1 MIFQS
6 KPKIFIPL
14 ISSGQTSRIKVQ
26 KKENPIVKLTFPFS
40 NTTAIAIP
48 KPQKVDKQL
57 LKNSKVPP
65 ETIDLD

>member
-1 MIFQS
+1 MDNS
-6 KPKIFIPL
+6 KPKIYIPL
-14 ISSGQTSRIKVQ
+14 ILPGQTSQIKVQ
-26 KKENPIVKLTFPFS
+26 KKENPTVKLTFPFL
-40 NTTAIAIP
+40 NTAAISIP